1 MKFTVLQQDFLPA
14 LTAVARASGVHAS
27 LPVLENILLSTEGKK
42 LKMVATNLEIGVIK
56 YLLVEAIEDGEIT
69 VPAKTIVEIVSGL
82 KQAKVTVEA
91 SETALTISSD
101 KFKAAINGIPAAEFP
116 LIPLTESAGITFKK
130 EVLEQCGQILFAS
143 AADEGRPT
151 LTGILTQSDGDK
163 LDFVA
168 TDGFRLAHRQIKMPD
183 TVKIKSIVPRRTFE
197 EVLRILS
204 EESVEEVK
212 ISIAQNQNQI
222 IFDFGST
229 LVSSRLIEGAFPA
242 WEKII
247 PAQFVARAMVDQ
259 SELLKAIKLA
269 SVFARSEANVVV
281 LKVSPGK
288 IGIESSAKEI
298 GSQQNEVDGEVAGQE
313 LEVAFNAK
321 FLLDAVSASNATQL
335 SIEFSGPLSPALIK
349 PIGVD
354 GLQYII
360 MPVRLN

>member
-1 MKFTVLQQDFLPA
+1 MLQQDFLPA

-27 LPVLENILLSTEGKK
+27 LPVLENILLATAGKK
-42 LKMVATNLEIGVIK
+42 LKIVATNLEIGVIK
-56 YLLVEAIEDGEIT
+56 YLPVEVLEDGEIT

-82 KQAKVTVEA
+82 KQAKVSVEA
-91 SETALTISSD
+91 SETALTIASS
-101 KFKAAINGIPAAEFP
+101 KFKATINGIPAAEFP
-116 LIPLTESAGITFKK
+116 LIPLTESSGVTFKK
-130 EVLEQCGQILFAS
+130 EILEQCGQILFAS

-168 TDGFRLAHRQIKMPD
+168 TDGFRLAHRQVKMPD
-183 TVKIKSIVPRRTFE
+183 AKVKINSIVPRRTFE

-204 EESVEEVK
+204 EENTAGVK
-212 ISIAQNQNQI
+212 ISIDLNQNQI
-222 IFDFGST
+222 IFDFGSC

-247 PAQFVARAMVDQ
+247 PTQFVARALVDKE
-259 SELLKAIKLA
+259 ELLKAIKLA
-269 SVFARSEANVVV
+269 AVFARNEANVVV
-281 LKVSPGK
+281 LKVSQGK

-298 GSQQNEVDGEVAGQE
+298 GSQQNEIEGEVAGQE
-313 LEVAFNAK
+313 LQVAFNTK
-321 FLLDAVSASNATQL
+321 FLQDAVSASSATQL

-349 PIGVD
+349 PIGVE